1 MDSKLTERLYRFIIK
16 LNPHLFS
23 EEEKKTKNKECLFCE
38 YIHKYCLI
46 LYDIIKTAKQ
56 YSKSSINYFKVLY
69 LLNQDI
75 QNIFHNNE
83 YSFFLSAKESVS
95 RQRKQFVLKQSD
107 TEKDPKIKNNFK
119 YIYTREYYDSI
130 YSILNKITTLDSFLD
145 EHILSTL
152 CDGEI
157 IFGAFNCL
165 YLKKMQQ
172 FTLIMF
178 HSNIL
183 KLKNMF

>member
-69 LLNQDI
+69 LLNASLSVGTP
-75 QNIFHNNE
+75 
-83 YSFFLSAKESVS
+83 SFLNLANSVS
-95 RQRKQFVLKQSD
+95 NSGKVLKAV
-107 TEKDPKIKNNFK
+107 IG
-119 YIYTREYYDSI
+119 
-130 YSILNKITTLDSFLD
+130 LL
-145 EHILSTL
+145 
-152 CDGEI
+152 
-157 IFGAFNCL
+157 IFPFNV
-165 YLKKMQQ
+165 
-172 FTLIMF
+172 
-178 HSNIL
+178 S
-183 KLKNMF
+183 